1 VQAIVRSHYG
11 PPEVLELRDVAMP
24 KVGDTDAL
32 VRVRASS
39 LNMGDVDY
47 LRGRPLFA
55 RMGTGMRRPRNT
67 ILGLDVAGEVEAV
80 GRAVTRIEPG
90 DHVFADMT
98 DHGFGAFAEYVAVPE
113 DALAHMPASMTFE
126 QAATIPQ
133 SAILALQGLRGGRPV
148 EPGQTV
154 LINGAS
160 GNVGPFAVQIAKAWG
175 AEVTGVCSTAKMDL
189 VRAIG
194 ADHVIDYTAKDFT
207 RDGQRYDRILDVA
220 ARHSIW
226 ACRRALRP
234 GGTYIW
240 IGGTTG
246 ALLQA
251 LLLGPV
257 ISLAGSRTMGITW
270 WWKPFRREDVAVLV
284 ELIAAGKLRPF
295 IDRSYPLSE
304 VPEAIRYLESGLARG
319 KIVISV

>member
-1 VQAIVRSHYG
+1 MKAIVRSRYG
-11 PPEVLELRDVAMP
+11 SPDVLELQDVAGP
-24 KVGDTDAL
+24 SVGDGDVL

-55 RMGTGMRRPRNT
+55 RLGTGLRKPGNV
-67 ILGLDVAGEVEAV
+67 ILGLDVAGEVETA
-80 GRAVTRIEPG
+80 GRAVTRFEPG
-90 DHVFADMT
+90 DRVFTDMT
-98 DHGFGAFAEYVAVPE
+98 DHGLGAFAEYVAVPE
-113 DALAHMPASMTFE
+113 TALAHMPASMSFE

-133 SAILALQGLRGGRPV
+133 SGILALQGLGGGRPI
-148 EPGQTV
+148 EPGQKV

-160 GNVGPFAVQIAKAWG
+160 GNVGPFAVQIAKARG
-175 AEVTGVCSTAKMDL
+175 AEVTGVCRTPKMDL
-189 VRAIG
+189 VRAVG
-194 ADHVIDYTAKDFT
+194 ADHVIDYTAEDFT
-207 RDGQRYDRILDVA
+207 SSGERYDRILDVA
-220 ARHSIW
+220 ARHSIL
-226 ACRRALRP
+226 ACRRALKP

-240 IGGTTG
+240 IGGTTA

-270 WWKPFRREDVAVLV
+270 WWKPFRLEDVAVLV
-284 ELIAAGKLRPF
+284 GLIEAGKLRPF

-304 VPEAIRYLESGLARG
+304 VPEAIRYLESGQARG
-319 KIVISV
+319 KIVITI